1 MTSFTDT
8 SMSEGDG
15 GRADDAVRP
24 ADAVVERLIGGD
36 EAAFESLVRVHGGHM
51 MAVARRFMRNEQDA
65 ADAMQDALI
74 CVFRKAGQFAGGSR
88 LSTWLHRVTVNACL
102 MRLRSESRR
111 HEVNVD
117 ELVPAFD
124 ATGHHVRRPP
134 PVGDGEP
141 AEAAMTSEL
150 REMVRTCIDRLPQAY
165 REVIL
170 LRDIEELDT
179 EETARVLG
187 ETANC
192 VKTRLHRAR
201 CALRELLLPVMA
213 DETSN

>member
-1 MTSFTDT
+1 MTSITDT
-8 SMSEGDG
+8 VATDGDG
-15 GRADDAVRP
+15 GRDDDLVGAGHP
-24 ADAVVERLIGGD
+24 LIAGLIAGD
-36 EAAFESLVRVHGGHM
+36 EVAFEALLRQHGAHM
-51 MAVARRFMRNEQDA
+51 MAVARRFMRSEQDA
-65 ADAMQDALI
+65 ADAMQDALVN
-74 CVFRKAGQFAGGSR
+74 VFRKADQFAGGSK

-117 ELVPAFD
+117 ELAPAFD
-124 ATGHHVRRPP
+124 STGHHVRRPP
-134 PVGDGEP
+134 AVDRGEP
-141 AEAAMTSEL
+141 AGAAMTAEL
-150 REMVRTCIDRLPQAY
+150 REMVRECIDRLPEAY

-201 CALRELLLPVMA
+201 CALRELLLPVMC
-213 DETSN
+213 EG

>member
-1 MTSFTDT
+1 MTSITGAVAA
-8 SMSEGDG
+8 EGDG
-15 GRADDAVRP
+15 GPDDDVSGAVDP
-24 ADAVVERLIGGD
+24 LVAGLMNGD
-36 EAAFESLVRVHGGHM
+36 EAAFDALVREHGGHM

-65 ADAMQDALI
+65 ADAMQDALVS
-74 CVFRKAGQFAGGSR
+74 VFRKAGQFAGGSR

-117 ELVPAFD
+117 ELAPAFD

-134 PVGDGEP
+134 AVGRGEP
-141 AEAAMTSEL
+141 TEVAMTREL
-150 REMVRTCIDRLPQAY
+150 RETVRACIDRLPEAY

-201 CALRELLLPVMA
+201 CALRELLLPVM
-213 DETSN
+213 